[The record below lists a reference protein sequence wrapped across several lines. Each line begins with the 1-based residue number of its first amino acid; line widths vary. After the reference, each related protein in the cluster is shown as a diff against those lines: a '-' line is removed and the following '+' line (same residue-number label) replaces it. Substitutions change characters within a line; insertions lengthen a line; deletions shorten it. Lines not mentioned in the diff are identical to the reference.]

1 VLFVDDG
8 CLRIFPKLTVTALCH
23 DFTALCHDFTA
34 LCHDFTALCHDFT
47 ALCHDFTVLLKI
59 YCHDRVM
66 TVCHDRVMTKF
77 PNLETNPL

>member
-1 VLFVDDG
+1 VQEEEETLAHENGFKKFE
-8 CLRIFPKLTVTALCH
+8 IPKQDCMTHRAV
-23 DFTALCHDFTA
+23 TA